1 MKKIVNEV
9 EVSQEIKGSKFIAYV
24 FKCTTEIEAKEKVT
38 LIKKQ
43 HPKANHHCSAYIV
56 DNKQIVRSHDDGE
69 PSSTAGL
76 PMLQVLQGADVDDV
90 VAIVVRYFGG
100 TLLGKGGL
108 IKAYSSSVSLAL
120 EEAKIKELQ
129 QYSQYAIRFP
139 YAYTS
144 VIEHLLQSHGEITDR
159 IFDEQMTIIL
169 NLLDIEDIRQKCM
182 DFTKGE
188 CQFELLAQFWN

>member
-1 MKKIVNEV
+1 MKKIVDEV
-9 EVSQEIKGSKFIAYV
+9 EVFQEIKGSKFITYL
-24 FKCTTEIEAKEKVT
+24 FKCATETEAKEKIT
-38 LIKKQ
+38 HIKKQ

-56 DNKQIVRSHDDGE
+56 DNKQIIRSSDDGE

-76 PMLQVLQGADVDDV
+76 PMLQVLHGAKVDDV

-120 EEAKIKELQ
+120 EKAKIKELQ
-129 QYSQYAIRFP
+129 HYSQYAITFP
-139 YAYTS
+139 YTYTS
-144 VIEHLLQSHGEITDR
+144 VIEHLLQSHGDIVDR
-159 IFDEQMTIIL
+159 VFDEQMTIVL
-169 NLLDIEDIRQKCM
+169 NLLHFEEIHQKCL

-188 CQFELLAQFWN
+188 CKFELIKQFWS